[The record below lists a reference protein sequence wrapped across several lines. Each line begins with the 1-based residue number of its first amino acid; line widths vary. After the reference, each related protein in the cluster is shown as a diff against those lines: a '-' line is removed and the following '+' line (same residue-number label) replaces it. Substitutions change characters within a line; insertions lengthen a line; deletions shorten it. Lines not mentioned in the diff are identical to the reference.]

1 MKYNLTVPRD
11 VVMTI
16 CQQIDKDGVDKR
28 KGKKLIRRKYH
39 NKGPNYVWH
48 MDGYDKIKPF
58 GFGIHG
64 WIDGYSRKIVA

>member
-1 MKYNLTVPRD
+1 
-11 VVMTI
+11 MTI

-48 MDGYDKIKPF
+48 MDGYDKLNLLVLKYTAAF
-58 GFGIHG
+58 MDTLGRLCGLE
-64 WIDGYSRKIVA
+64 

>member
-28 KGKKLIRRKYH
+28 KGKKLIRKKYH
-39 NKGPNYVWH
+39 KKFVSCR
-48 MDGYDKIKPF
+48 ICSF
-58 GFGIHG
+58 F
-64 WIDGYSRKIVA
+64 